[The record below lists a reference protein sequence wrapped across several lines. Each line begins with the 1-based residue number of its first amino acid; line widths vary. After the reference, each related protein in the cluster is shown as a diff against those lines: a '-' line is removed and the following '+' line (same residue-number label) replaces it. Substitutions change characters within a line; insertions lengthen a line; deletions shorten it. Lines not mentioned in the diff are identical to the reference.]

1 VDEREGDEM
10 DVRAHNRDVW
20 DGLGSTDSPWT
31 RPVGPEVIAAARRGE
46 WQILLT
52 PSRPVPATWFP
63 PLAGCRVLCLAG
75 GGGQQG
81 PVLAAAG
88 AVVTVL
94 DFSAEQL
101 RRDREVAEREGLELT
116 VVQGDMTDLSMMEDG
131 SFDLVVHPVSNVY
144 VPEIAPVWRE
154 AARVLRTEGVLMA
167 GFMNPVLYIFDQDR
181 LEEGEFVVRH
191 PLPYSELTS
200 LTDAERQRLVDEGD
214 PLQFS
219 HTWEEQVAGQLAAG
233 FLLTDLY
240 EDRRAGHPLAPYVPT
255 HVATR
260 AVRARDGEGNR
271 GRTAGS
277 LGAS

>member
-1 VDEREGDEM
+1 M
-10 DVRAHNRDVW
+10 DARAHNREVW
-20 DGLGSTDSPWT
+20 DGLRSTDCPWT
-31 RPVGPEVIAAARRGE
+31 RPVGPEVVAAARRGE

-63 PLAGCRVLCLAG
+63 PLTGSRVLCLAG

-88 AVVTVL
+88 ADVTVL

-101 RRDREVAEREGLELT
+101 RRDRDVAEREGLELT
-116 VVQGDMTDLSMMEDG
+116 VIQGDMTDLGMLGDA

-154 AARVLRTEGVLMA
+154 AARVLRSGGVLMA
-167 GFMNPVLYIFDQDR
+167 GFMNPMLYIFDQDR
-181 LEEGEFVVRH
+181 LEDGEFVVRH

-214 PLQFS
+214 ALQFG

-233 FLLTDLY
+233 FHLTDLY
-240 EDRRAGHPLAPYVPT
+240 EDRRPGHPLATYAPT

-260 AVRARDGEGNR
+260 AVRVD
-271 GRTAGS
+271 
-277 LGAS
+277 